1 MLQLQSVIACD
12 NLVELFKE
20 QCHLS
25 CFFALLLCLRR
36 CCGSRLRSGS
46 RLNGLL
52 IDRLR
57 CRLRSILHGSRL
69 GLSRFLHDGS
79 CVDLLVACVE
89 HGLSGRF
96 CVEHDDLVAK
106 NGVLVW
112 LDDACDDVF
121 AVCLQIRNERSDIAV
136 AVNEEETVN
145 VGELSKSCRVDNLT
159 KVEFAFSL
167 LGKCGKCVVAV
178 FLDELAVV
186 FGTFCGISVEF
197 ARCDFADAGKFFKCG
212 FKHAERNSDA
222 LDICKNYI
230 FLLAAIIF
238 FSSFKSQK
246 ADL

>member
-1 MLQLQSVIACD
+1 M
-12 NLVELFKE
+12 
-20 QCHLS
+20 
-25 CFFALLLCLRR
+25 
-36 CCGSRLRSGS
+36 
-46 RLNGLL
+46 
-52 IDRLR
+52 
-57 CRLRSILHGSRL
+57 
-69 GLSRFLHDGS
+69 LSRFLHDGS

-106 NGVLVW
+106 NGVLVG

-197 ARCDFADAGKFFKCG
+197 APAISPMRESSSSADSNTLNGTLTLSISA
-212 FKHAERNSDA
+212 RTT
-222 LDICKNYI
+222 Y

>member
-1 MLQLQSVIACD
+1 M
-12 NLVELFKE
+12 
-20 QCHLS
+20 
-25 CFFALLLCLRR
+25 
-36 CCGSRLRSGS
+36 
-46 RLNGLL
+46 
-52 IDRLR
+52 
-57 CRLRSILHGSRL
+57 HGSRL

-106 NGVLVW
+106 NGVLVR

-121 AVCLQIRNERSDIAV
+121 TVCLQIRNERSDIAV

-197 ARCDFADAGKFFKCG
+197 ARCDFADARKLFKCG

-230 FLLAAIIF
+230 FFACCHNLLLLFQVA
-238 FSSFKSQK
+238 KSG
-246 ADL
+246 LVIVILY